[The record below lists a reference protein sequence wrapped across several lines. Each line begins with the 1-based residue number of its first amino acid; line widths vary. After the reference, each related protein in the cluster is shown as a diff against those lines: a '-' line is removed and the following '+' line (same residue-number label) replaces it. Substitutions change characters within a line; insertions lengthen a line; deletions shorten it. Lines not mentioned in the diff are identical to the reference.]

1 MEKEGLFAKFS
12 RKWGETYW
20 KRIMTVIIVNAMGW
34 IWCSYALAWRRMDQ
48 IADDLSKTALSAIL
62 GVVVAY
68 AVKSTSE
75 NISKNGFVGKR
86 QNGLTDIKPD
96 SWTDIPEYEPPGGKN
111 RKDDSLIDFPEDSEP
126 EGGSHE

>member
-1 MEKEGLFAKFS
+1 MKKESLFA
-12 RKWGETYW
+12 RAARRWGETYW

-34 IWCSYALAWRRMDQ
+34 IWCSYALAWRGMDQ

-75 NISKNGFVGKR
+75 NISKNGFMGKITTKNIDR
-86 QNGLTDIKPD
+86 KPIE
-96 SWTDIPEYEPPGGKN
+96 WVDIPDIENNGKTAEEIH
-111 RKDDSLIDFPEDSEP
+111 DTGFYIDSETHP
-126 EGGSHE
+126 E